1 LPADEPP
8 CRTKKEVIEEL
19 EKQAEISD
27 ASPTETQS
35 AAQDNYKYWAFI
47 SYSHSDEEW
56 AQWLHK
62 SLETYKVP
70 KKLVG
75 RQTPLGALPRRVF
88 PVFRDRD
95 ELPGASDLGGNIR
108 QALSQ
113 SRHII
118 VICSPKAAISKWVNE
133 EIKGFKSLGRENRVL
148 CLIVDGEPNAKP
160 DSGQLECFPPAV
172 RFRVDGSGELTDE
185 PTEPIAADARKGK
198 DGRANAKLKLLSGIL
213 SVGYDELKQ
222 REKQR
227 QYYRKLRIAAS
238 AVVFLLITMLV
249 YLAAADANI
258 NVPGGESVRTFLD
271 RHNASLLRP
280 VRTDAEVRQT
290 AASSR
295 RRLIEALKRA
305 RMKEGWLVNNL
316 SAPEKG
322 GDVWSHSQGLF
333 AVFYMPD
340 ATTQELREILPSL
353 ELPFTTNVAPEVNG
367 VKYGWSSEDFLD
379 ERQQFVKISSE
390 TTEGVPTLWT
400 LGAITVALS
409 RPGLIEGAERVR
421 FESYLKYAQE
431 AAKLYRPL
439 ETGGWNLF
447 PYQKDPAF
455 HDPYTTTV
463 ALLVLLETRRG
474 NLPWEGSIERR
485 DAMLQSTAQWLV
497 NNFNEKSNPPG
508 WKGTADE
515 VNEIFDGLT
524 IEIYSLLLRAEA
536 EAGFKIPQKILE
548 QIPRHLALTAARDL
562 KFATAKGEHI
572 AFISDPNTKREYRM
586 NESVGFLW
594 HPWAID
600 CSVRW
605 LKRAEKFG
613 AAPEDIVRVRRAL
626 GHMVVDM
633 GEAATQKA
641 ASEWTFV
648 AAETLYGLSAI
659 PLP

>member
-1 LPADEPP
+1 MSNTPP
-8 CRTKKEVIEEL
+8 ENE
-19 EKQAEISD
+19 S
-27 ASPTETQS
+27 AS
-35 AAQDNYKYWAFI
+35 QDNYKYWAFI

-56 AQWLHK
+56 ATWLHK

-75 RQTPLGALPRRVF
+75 RPSPAGTLPRRVF

-113 SRHII
+113 SRYIV

-133 EIKGFKSLGRENRVL
+133 EIKGFKSLGREDRVL
-148 CLIVDGEPNAKP
+148 CLITDGEPNAKP

-172 RFRVDGSGELTDE
+172 RVRVNSDGELTEE

-198 DGRANAKLKLLSGIL
+198 DGKANAKLKLLSGIL
-213 SVGYDELKQ
+213 NVGFDELRQ

-227 QYYRKLRIAAS
+227 QFYRKLQLTA
-238 AVVFLLITMLV
+238 AVVGFTLLSLLGYIF
-249 YLAAADANI
+249 AADSNI
-258 NVPGGESVRTFLD
+258 NVPGGERVRIFLD
-271 RHNASLLRP
+271 RYHASLMRP

-290 AASSR
+290 AARSR
-295 RRLIEALKRA
+295 RTLLDAIKRGL
-305 RMKEGWLVNNL
+305 MKEGWLPNNL
-316 SAPEKG
+316 STPEKG
-322 GDVWSHSQGLF
+322 GDAWSHSQALF
-333 AVFYMPD
+333 AVFSMPD
-340 ATTQELREILPSL
+340 ASLEELREMLPPL
-353 ELPFTTNVAPEVNG
+353 ALTFTSGVAPEVKG
-367 VKYGWSSEDFLD
+367 VKYGWSSEELLD
-379 ERQQFVKISSE
+379 EKRNLIKASSE
-390 TTEGVPTLWT
+390 STEGVPTLWT
-400 LGAITVALS
+400 LGAVTVALA
-409 RPGLIEGAERVR
+409 RPGLLEGAERGR
-421 FESYLKYAQE
+421 FESYLQYAQE
-431 AAKLYRPL
+431 AARLYRPL

-447 PYQKDPAF
+447 PYQRDPAF

-463 ALLVLLETRRG
+463 ALLVLLETRKA
-474 NLPWEGSIERR
+474 NLPWEGSTERR
-485 DAMLQSTAQWLV
+485 DVMLQSTAQWLV
-497 NNFNEKSNPPG
+497 NNFNEQSNPPG
-508 WKGTADE
+508 WNGTADE

-524 IEIYSLLLRAEA
+524 IEIYSLLLRAEV
-536 EAGFKIPQKILE
+536 EVGFKIPEKILV

-562 KFATAKGEHI
+562 KFPTSKGEHI
-572 AFISDPNTKREYRM
+572 AFVSDPNTGREYRM

-613 AAPEDIVRVRRAL
+613 AASEDIVRVRRAL

-633 GEAATQKA
+633 GETATQKA

-648 AAETLYGLSAI
+648 AAETLYGLSAV

>member
-1 LPADEPP
+1 M
-8 CRTKKEVIEEL
+8 
-19 EKQAEISD
+19 SD
-27 ASPTETQS
+27 APEQEQAT
-35 AAQDNYKYWAFI
+35 APQDNYKYWAFI

-75 RQTPLGALPRRVF
+75 RQMSLGTVPRRVF

-113 SRHII
+113 SRYII

-133 EIKGFKSLGRENRVL
+133 EIKGFKSLDREHRVL

-172 RFRVDGSGELTDE
+172 RFHVNEQGEVTEE

-213 SVGYDELKQ
+213 NVGYDELKQ

-227 QYYRKLRIAAS
+227 QFYLKLRIAAGIVGFILFS
-238 AVVFLLITMLV
+238 MLV
-249 YLAAADANI
+249 YIFAADAGI
-258 NVPGGESVRTFLD
+258 NVPGGEGVRSFLD
-271 RHNASLLRP
+271 RHQFSLLRP
-280 VRTDAEVRQT
+280 VRTDAEVRQS
-290 AASSR
+290 AMSGR
-295 RRLIEALKRA
+295 RAMIEAIKRG
-305 RMKEGWLVNNL
+305 RMKEGWLANNL
-316 SAPEKG
+316 GTPEKG
-322 GDVWSHSQGLF
+322 GDVWSHSQALF

-340 ATTQELREILPSL
+340 ATTQELREFLPL
-353 ELPFTTNVAPEVNG
+353 LAMPFIKDVAPEVNG
-367 VKYGWSSEDFLD
+367 VKYGWSGQALLD
-379 ERQQFVKISSE
+379 EKMNLVKSNSE
-390 TTEGVPTLWT
+390 SVQAVPTLWT
-400 LGAITVALS
+400 VGAVTVALG
-409 RPGLIEGAERVR
+409 RPGLIEGDERQR

-431 AAKLYRPL
+431 ATKLYRPL
-439 ETGGWNLF
+439 EDGGWNLF
-447 PYQKDPAF
+447 PYQVEPGF
-455 HDPYTTTV
+455 HDPYSTTL

-474 NLPWEGSIERR
+474 NLPWEGSNERR

-515 VNEIFDGLT
+515 VNEMFDGLT
-524 IEIYSLLLRAEA
+524 LEIYSLLLRAEA
-536 EAGFKIPQKILE
+536 ETGFKIPANILA
-548 QIPRHLALTAARDL
+548 QMPRHLALTNSRDL
-562 KFATAKGEHI
+562 KYPTAKGEHI
-572 AFISDPNTKREYRM
+572 AFISDPNTGRQYRM

-600 CSVRW
+600 CAVRW
-605 LKRAEKFG
+605 LKRAEKHG
-613 AAPEDIVRVRRAL
+613 APTEDIVSVRRAL

-633 GEAATQKA
+633 SGEAIPKA
-641 ASEWTFV
+641 AAEWTFV
-648 AAETLYGLSAI
+648 AAETLYGLSAV
-659 PLP
+659 PSP